1 MAVTE
6 SPREGVGSSCKA
18 RIAQIPSWPHR
29 KTPPSVL
36 AGGNAHSWV
45 AALLPKV
52 NDSFYKPDLQNIICL
67 ARSMALGLFL
77 KSLNMFS
84 CFIIWESGIFLYFLK
99 VSETSTG
106 SSPETLSRCT
116 KKQRQPGL
124 AETALCPQRGWR
136 QGLVSPCR
144 VSQPLTT
151 LVILTFCTK
160 LCLCV
165 FSAPLFSF
173 FLEGRWSQFPA

>member
-124 AETALCPQRGWR
+124 VDGALP
-136 QGLVSPCR
+136 PER
-144 VSQPLTT
+144 VEARPGQPLPC
-151 LVILTFCTK
+151 LPAPHHFSDFNFLHKIVS
-160 LCLCV
+160 LCLLSTS
-165 FSAPLFSF
+165 FLF
-173 FLEGRWSQFPA
+173 LP